1 MKSLKCREGDFIETI
16 EGLIFDVK
24 GLVHPLKR
32 IIAFVRYIPDENGE
46 RQRKDSRYRKVYA
59 LKMRENFL
67 NREYPHYLIFDPVFN
82 VRISEVH
89 IENVTHH
96 YKPQDTVSLL
106 LRKRKIDDVE
116 TDALEFLNLLVEGS
130 GISKNKIGI
139 SGSVMVDL
147 HLPTSDIDII
157 VYGIQNCL
165 RINKALK
172 EFFKNKKSLIQAYDL
187 EGLKKLYS
195 FRVKDT
201 AMSFEDFYRHEIRKS
216 SQGKFRGRDF
226 SIRYIK
232 DWDEVKNK
240 FGETRYRSL
249 GQRTIKAKIIDDS
262 EAIFTPC
269 RYLVED
275 IEFIEGKK
283 VTLLKEV
290 SSFRGR
296 FCQQVRSGESIIT
309 RGTLECVKTKK
320 KEYFRIL
327 VGGNAQDYLISCGK
341 DVIEKK
347 F

>member
-1 MKSLKCREGDFIETI
+1 MNSRKCREGDFIETI

-24 GLVHPLKR
+24 GLIHPLKR

-46 RQRKDSRYRKVYA
+46 RKRKDSRFRKVYA

-67 NREYPHYLIFDPVFN
+67 NREYPHYLIVDPVLN

-89 IENVTHH
+89 IDHVTHH
-96 YKPQDTVSLL
+96 YKPQETVNLL
-106 LRKRKIDDVE
+106 LRKGEVDDVE

-130 GISKNKIGI
+130 GISRKKIGI
-139 SGSVMVDL
+139 SGSVMVNL
-147 HLPTSDIDII
+147 HLSTSDIDII

-165 RINKALK
+165 KINKALK
-172 EFFKNKKSLIQAYDL
+172 EFFENKKSFCKAYDL

-201 AMSFEDFYRHEIRKS
+201 AMSFEDFYRHEIRKT

-275 IEFIEGKK
+275 VEFIDGDK
-283 VTLLKEV
+283 VTILKEV
-290 SSFRGR
+290 ASFRGR
-296 FCQQVRSGESIIT
+296 FCQQVRSGEFIIT
-309 RGTLECVKTKK
+309 RGTLECVKTKN

-327 VGGNAQDYLISCGK
+327 VGGNAQDYLISCRK
-341 DVIEKK
+341 DVSEKK